1 MLGHPTPPQGRSLPF
16 AGPAPCRPRPAPV
29 NLFLVAGWWQAACP
43 TCGHVLVEGRRLARV
58 EREAARTACPVC
70 VEVA

>member
-1 MLGHPTPPQGRSLPF
+1 MHRNATPITTPPGLRRVGLEQPE
-16 AGPAPCRPRPAPV
+16 P

-43 TCGHVLVEGRRLARV
+43 SCGHVLVEARSQVKV
-58 EREAARTACPVC
+58 ERQARRVSCPVC

>member
-1 MLGHPTPPQGRSLPF
+1 MATTHPPITTPPGLRRVGLDQPSP
-16 AGPAPCRPRPAPV
+16 

-43 TCGHVLVEGRRLARV
+43 SCGHVLVEGRSQARV
-58 EREAARTACPVC
+58 ERKATRATCPVC